1 MSQFEFDPLAPHRSQ
16 LVDRFIGRLD
26 GLLEYE
32 FGLVQLTVL
41 LVELGEFHPELVV
54 LAVRLLGVNCLNR
67 LCECVYDLD
76 IKIESTLTNERLLF
90 FIIR

>member
-1 MSQFEFDPLAPHRSQ
+1 MSQLEFDPLAPHSSQ
-16 LVDRFIGRLD
+16 LVDRFIRRFD

-32 FGLVQLTVL
+32 LGLVQLAVL

-54 LAVRLLGVNCLNR
+54 LAVSLLGVNCLNR

-76 IKIESTLTNERLLF
+76 MNQN
-90 FIIR
+90 